1 MYAEP
6 GKGAI
11 HGAKDLRHGDVYLR
25 LGLRLAYKLLKD
37 AGFLPPEMQLRKEIA
52 TLKELL
58 QAIHEGGDEEHYRLK
73 CESPLT
79 PGAKFCSSCGTASG

>member
-25 LGLRLAYKLLKD
+25 LGLSWRSHHPSFKLGRTDLAEGRVSSSLVVEYLDEVEESHLGL
-37 AGFLPPEMQLRKEIA
+37 AATEEMLGA
-52 TLKELL
+52 S
-58 QAIHEGGDEEHYRLK
+58 AIK
-73 CESPLT
+73 CCYAVFE
-79 PGAKFCSSCGTASG
+79 C